1 MSLANPKHNSKCDF
15 KGLQLPLWRFNTILP
30 SACISLIVTQAQGYY
45 AGRKVTSLAW
55 GVLLDDSFRHIIGK
69 YRCVIRA
76 ALKMF
81 VSFRDHG
88 AHTRVG

>member
-1 MSLANPKHNSKCDF
+1 MAF
-15 KGLQLPLWRFNTILP
+15 QYYTAIYT
-30 SACISLIVTQAQGYY
+30 ACISLIVTQAQGYY

-55 GVLLDDSFRHIIGK
+55 GILLDYSFRHIIGK

>member
-1 MSLANPKHNSKCDF
+1 MAF
-15 KGLQLPLWRFNTILP
+15 QYYTAIYT
-30 SACISLIVTQAQGYY
+30 ACISLIVTQAQGYY